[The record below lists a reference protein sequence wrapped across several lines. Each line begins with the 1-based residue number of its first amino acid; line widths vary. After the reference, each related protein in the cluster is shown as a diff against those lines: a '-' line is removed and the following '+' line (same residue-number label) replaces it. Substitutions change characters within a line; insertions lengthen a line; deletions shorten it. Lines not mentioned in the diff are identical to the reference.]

1 MPSIFSGKTT
11 LRTSYSELNFSE
23 VTLKNSASS
32 VLLMIARNETSM
44 VSIYNGVNTP
54 IYIQLINPKD
64 EAATKLFWTVL
75 EQGQSFNLDSI
86 AGRMLT
92 FPAETKFYIH
102 TNGTAATSG
111 KVRASVLG

>member
-11 LRTSYSELNFSE
+11 LRTSYSELGFSDI
-23 VTLKNSASS
+23 TLKNAASS

-54 IYIQLINPKD
+54 IYIQLVNPKD
-64 EAATKLFWTVL
+64 ESATKLFWTVL

-102 TNGTAATSG
+102 TNGIAAASG

>member
-1 MPSIFSGKTT
+1 MPSIFSSKTT
-11 LRTSYSELNFSE
+11 LRTSYSELAPAA
-23 VTLKNSASS
+23 VTLKNAASS
-32 VLLMIARNETSM
+32 VLLMITRNETSM

-54 IYIQLINPKD
+54 IYIQLVNPKD
-64 EAATKLFWTVL
+64 DTGTKLFWTVL

-102 TNGTAATSG
+102 TNGAVATSG
-111 KVRASVLG
+111 MIRASVMG